1 MDQSETQ
8 PSGLAETLAS
18 DATGLVVHAPGIEI
32 AGQFPE
38 SVAEEETLPES
49 PDEPTA
55 VVDFYDAWQAADAET
70 REAFQTHLDGGGV
83 PVFVAATPREFDW
96 LLAEGTLSTETL
108 DAVSQ
113 VVRVRFDPVD
123 DLPAAVN
130 VALETDG
137 TLSRSAVRSAFG
149 SSGEP
154 DPRYVYEGYEM
165 ERYESPRFAK
175 AVGAYERTLVPRAVG
190 MVPPEADDTDVSGVL
205 TSMGSKIGLAEF
217 WGATKEL
224 VTEAGVATG
233 VVAGTAASGPV
244 APIVGAI
251 GLAAFLRL
259 SDWDDSIT
267 DERLLPQAFAPHER
281 AQFETAMQLPPGT
294 IARLQTLGAG
304 ELSDS
309 AIDDL
314 VSNEEFEAAV
324 ECHESELEQIRRL
337 VDGLQGWRRERL
349 IGATDPLEE
358 LAARLENEESN
369 VLGEPVSFDEIP
381 YEVQRD
387 AAADGPD
394 DRRMAVTQAVSES
407 ELVVLSGPRGTG
419 KTTTAYRAFRELAAE
434 YEIRLGR
441 FAYDSASEVKEA
453 LEAVPDETLLFLQ
466 YRSGEY
472 TVRDDRHLEDVLRF
486 LDDGVCSR
494 VVIETRSE
502 ESDELDEAMPTQGS
516 DTRHAL
522 WNDRET
528 VEFSRFGTDSA
539 SIRTIAEWALDTA
552 GYDGDEAAREETIS
566 DVRRLAEGSPEFV
579 KIAARFAA
587 REGRSLAEIDTQ
599 DELVWKDVRAGLNT
613 NRDTQERRVLQRLAA
628 FGRVTTAELREMV
641 DRPTEVI
648 DTLEGY
654 LAGSVTDDDVV
665 DPSEELWR
673 LSPSIYRRVLFQRFV
688 FEGEADSRLFDRLVQ
703 DAREGPDGLFSRLAG
718 AVSVVFE
725 TATESDDEQLC
736 DDVRERAETLVER
749 ADKCTDDDE
758 AYYLV
763 LRRLLIAGVPLA
775 ADSLDA
781 DRLVGGAP
789 RDAAEF
795 DVDPLTMI
803 GNLCAY
809 LLSNGL
815 ERGREPDEVTNLGTQ
830 IAASGEFDPELF
842 LTNIY
847 AVALRQLVGDYS
859 PNDARITDW
868 IETLDTLAHD
878 AATDFDPE
886 LFLENVYAMALANLA
901 DDYSP
906 DNTRVADW
914 IGTIDSLAHDTATEF
929 DPELFLE
936 NVYAMALGNLADEYS
951 PDNTRVTDWIKTV
964 NALARE
970 AATDFDPRKFL
981 GNVYALALKNLA
993 DDYCPDDARIADWID
1008 TLDTLA
1014 HDAATGFGPELF
1026 LKNVYAMVLRR
1037 LADDYSPDDD
1047 TIPAWI
1053 KRINKASRDAAEE
1066 LDTEVT
1072 KFIKESYRFVLCQMV
1087 EEHTVDSV
1095 RSWLTRFEA
1104 MLHRDDELATEIRQ
1118 EYRSFVSIFYQSSL
1132 PQQRVEGWS
1141 RFFLN
1146 LYLRVVD
1153 YGAPS
1158 LRFRRYA
1165 RMATGGAL
1173 LAHVQYANA
1182 LHEFAAGR
1190 LDHDDL
1196 VDWSAQFLNAMSEL
1210 SNQAAQTAVALVAHE
1225 LQHVD
1230 ADLNTV
1236 FPAIR
1241 QQLRL
1246 EHENGQMAG
1255 RWRAH
1260 LADEWPE

>member
-1 MDQSETQ
+1 
-8 PSGLAETLAS
+8 
-18 DATGLVVHAPGIEI
+18 
-32 AGQFPE
+32 
-38 SVAEEETLPES
+38 
-49 PDEPTA
+49 
-55 VVDFYDAWQAADAET
+55 
-70 REAFQTHLDGGGV
+70 
-83 PVFVAATPREFDW
+83 VFVAATPREFDW
-96 LLAEGTLSTETL
+96 LFAEGTLSTNVL
-108 DAVSQ
+108 GAVSQ

-123 DLPAAVN
+123 DIPAAVDT
-130 VALETDG
+130 ASAADR
-137 TLSRSAVRSAFG
+137 TLDSSAVWSAFG

-165 ERYESPRFAK
+165 ERYESPRFAN
-175 AVGAYERTLVPRAVG
+175 AVRAYERTLVPRAVKT
-190 MVPPEADDTDVSGVL
+190 VPPEADDTDVPGVL

-217 WGATKEL
+217 WGSTKEL
-224 VTEAGVATG
+224 VTGAGVATG

-281 AQFETAMQLPPGT
+281 AQFETAMQFPPGT
-294 IARLQTLGAG
+294 IARLRTLGAG
-304 ELSDS
+304 ELPDS
-309 AIDDL
+309 ATDDL
-314 VSNEEFEAAV
+314 VDNEEFEAAV
-324 ECHESELEQIRRL
+324 ERHESELEQIRGL

-394 DRRMAVTQAVSES
+394 DRRRAVTQAVSES

-688 FEGEADSRLFDRLVQ
+688 FEGEADPRLFDRLLQ
-703 DAREGPDGLFSRLAG
+703 DAHKNSDNLFSRLAG
-718 AVSVVFE
+718 VVGDVFE
-725 TATESDDEQLC
+725 TATESDDEQLRE
-736 DDVRERAETLVER
+736 DVRECAETLVEW
-749 ADKCTDDDE
+749 ADECTDDE
-758 AYYLV
+758 AYHLV
-763 LRRLLIAGVPLA
+763 IRRLLFSGVPLA
-775 ADSLDA
+775 TDSLDA
-781 DRLVGGAP
+781 ERLVSGGI
-789 RDAAEF
+789 RNTAES
-795 DVDPLTMI
+795 DLDPLSVL
-803 GNLCAY
+803 GNICSY
-809 LLSNGL
+809 ILSNNIKQKSL
-815 ERGREPDEVTNLGTQ
+815 DIKINIFVKKISTSSDFNLKKLLINTYA
-830 IAASGEFDPELF
+830 IA
-842 LTNIY
+842 I
-847 AVALRQLVGDYS
+847 
-859 PNDARITDW
+859 
-868 IETLDTLAHD
+868 
-878 AATDFDPE
+878 
-886 LFLENVYAMALANLA
+886 ANLA
-901 DDYSP
+901 DDHRISHNKITSWVNRL
-906 DNTRVADW
+906 DIHIR
-914 IGTIDSLAHDTATEF
+914 DTASDF
-929 DPELFLE
+929 NSKLFLT
-936 NVYAMALGNLADEYS
+936 NVYAIAISNLAEDYN
-951 PDNTRVTDWIKTV
+951 PAAHTIPTWIRWI
-964 NALARE
+964 NGAILE
-970 AATDFDPRKFL
+970 AAERTDTETAEL
-981 GNVYALALKNLA
+981 VMETYALAFHHIAEYHTVNSIWEWLRLFEEMLQQNESLKTGVCNRYREFIDIFVQDSLPKQRFKDWGTYFMKLLFRIIDVDVPSSFFRRHVQMVHEGSLFLYTKYVSTLYKFETDKFDNNNLVRNS
-993 DDYCPDDARIADWID
+993 ARF
-1008 TLDTLA
+1008 LDTMSE
-1014 HDAATGFGPELF
+1014 F
-1026 LKNVYAMVLRR
+1026 R
-1037 LADDYSPDDD
+1037 S
-1047 TIPAWI
+1047 
-1053 KRINKASRDAAEE
+1053 
-1066 LDTEVT
+1066 EVT
-1072 KFIKESYRFVLCQMV
+1072 
-1087 EEHTVDSV
+1087 
-1095 RSWLTRFEA
+1095 
-1104 MLHRDDELATEIRQ
+1104 
-1118 EYRSFVSIFYQSSL
+1118 
-1132 PQQRVEGWS
+1132 
-1141 RFFLN
+1141 
-1146 LYLRVVD
+1146 
-1153 YGAPS
+1153 
-1158 LRFRRYA
+1158 
-1165 RMATGGAL
+1165 
-1173 LAHVQYANA
+1173 
-1182 LHEFAAGR
+1182 
-1190 LDHDDL
+1190 
-1196 VDWSAQFLNAMSEL
+1196 
-1210 SNQAAQTAVALVAHE
+1210 QTAVVLVAHE
-1225 LQHVD
+1225 LRHVN

-1236 FPAIR
+1236 LPAIR
-1241 QQLRL
+1241 QQLRS

-1260 LADEWPE
+1260 FVGEWPE